1 MVPCL
6 ITAGCA
12 YFYPKIYYVSC
23 FKTKNYQHLDVGVP
37 MTIRVSTE
45 IGQNVKF
52 HYPQTIP
59 NRYGKN
65 KCIGLIL
72 SQLEQIAIVSDIPSP
87 FGDVSNLIC
96 FFLNYYLGTNIYLP
110 PI

>member
-6 ITAGCA
+6 TTAGCA

-23 FKTKNYQHLDVGVP
+23 FKTKNYQDLDVGVP

-59 NRYGKN
+59 NRCVYSVHWFNPFTIRANCHSFGYTYPIWGCVKSYMFFFE
-65 KCIGLIL
+65 LL
-72 SQLEQIAIVSDIPSP
+72 
-87 FGDVSNLIC
+87 FGD
-96 FFLNYYLGTNIYLP
+96 
-110 PI
+110 